1 MATEH
6 QPDADPGPTDPATL
20 TPRGAA
26 RRRFTRAGVAA
37 SGVLLTLQSQPGMAC
52 EVCTTPSG
60 YLSGGL
66 QSFRGAKPVCAGRN
80 ARYWA
85 SHSWPTGCSKEALFT
100 KVFACDASTSKSY
113 GSSSQLA
120 IIQGKSWDTYSIGKL
135 LMASYLNVRAGIS
148 TFQTIPMLQKIW
160 SEYQSKGYYTPTAG
174 VRWNAAQIANY
185 LQRTME

>member
-6 QPDADPGPTDPATL
+6 QPDADTGPTDPATL

-80 ARYWA
+80 SRYWA
-85 SHSWPTGCSKEALFT
+85 SHGWPTGCAKEALFT
-100 KVFACDASTSKSY
+100 KVFACGASTSKTY
-113 GSSSQLA
+113 GSSTQLA
-120 IIQGKSWDTYSIGKL
+120 IIQGKSWDANGIGRL
-135 LMASYLNVRAGIS
+135 LMACYLNVRAGIS
-148 TFQTIPMLQKIW
+148 TFQTVPMLQKIW

-174 VRWNAAQIANY
+174 VRWNGAQIANY